1 MAITH
6 YNQRRTYNSKHW
18 LYYQDFCFYDDSTSN
33 EYVQLRQAIR
43 ETCQAVQEELKPHGI
58 LIADYRV
65 EESYDYRSFERLHR
79 LAIGFANKED
89 LAMAKILIK
98 CHV

>member
-6 YNQRRTYNSKHW
+6 YSQRHTYNSKHW
-18 LYYQDFCFYDDSTSN
+18 LHYQDFCITDDSTGN
-33 EYVQLRQAIR
+33 DYIQLQQTIR
-43 ETCQAVQEELKPHGI
+43 ETCRAVQEELQPHGI
-58 LIADYRV
+58 MITDIRV
-65 EESYDYRSFERLHR
+65 EEGYDHLTFERLHR
-79 LAIGFANKED
+79 LAIGFGNKED